1 MEKDREVAAGSATN
15 SNSSN
20 MDVESGREGISHW
33 QMITDQG
40 VVTREIINYDYEG
53 AGTEEDPYVV
63 EWIDNDP
70 RNPMTWPKTKKWI
83 IALAVANSVLVV
95 SFCSSAFSGGI
106 QQIMMEFKVSQE
118 VVTLGVSLFVLGF
131 ALGPLLWAPFSELY
145 GRQIVF
151 VGTYAAFMAFNA
163 GVAGANSIYS
173 LLILRFFAAAFGS
186 SPLTNAGGVIADIFT
201 ANERGLAMS
210 IFSAA
215 PFMGPVLGPIIG
227 GFLGMTE
234 GWRWVNGLMAIW
246 AGALLVACAFLVP
259 ETYPPVLLRR
269 RAEKLS
275 KLTGKVYRSRTDI
288 DQGKVSLGEAFA
300 TGLKRP
306 WILLFCEPIVLL
318 LSLYHAIIYGILY
331 MLFGAFPIVYRI
343 GRHWNEGISG
353 LPFIAVAIGIALAI
367 TYVII
372 VDNKMYMKKVKESG
386 RGFAAPEARLPMCI
400 IGGIALPIG
409 LFWFAWTNSPSLP
422 WAISVVASIPF
433 GFGMVLIFLSI
444 MNYLIDSYTIFAAS
458 VLAGNG
464 IIRSVFG
471 AAFPLFT
478 SQMYDNLGIHW
489 ASSVPAFLAIACLPL
504 PFLFYK
510 YGATIREKCKYAAQS
525 EAFMQRIRD
534 QHAARAARQEAGAD
548 SEDTSRANT
557 LTPQE
562 EEVEEEAHMEES
574 TGRFQEMKTE
584 KEAENDGL
592 KRVHTG
598 RSTRS
603 RRTVRDLEFDSNP
616 FDIDRVNTRESF
628 AGRPRGNSR
637 ASTKR

>member
-1 MEKDREVAAGSATN
+1 MEKEGDAAR
-15 SNSSN
+15 SNQ
-20 MDVESGREGISHW
+20 DVESGREGISHW
-33 QMITDQG
+33 NMIMDQG
-40 VVTREIINYDYEG
+40 VVTKEIVEYEYDGE
-53 AGTEEDPYVV
+53 GTEEDPYVV
-63 EWIDNDP
+63 EWIENDP

-83 IALAVANSVLVV
+83 MAIAVANSVLVV

-106 QQIMMEFKVSQE
+106 QQIMVEFSVSQE

-151 VGTYAAFMAFNA
+151 FGTYIAFTAFNA
-163 GVAGANSIYS
+163 GAAGAPNIWG

-186 SPLTNAGGVIADIFT
+186 SPLTNAGGVIADLFT

-246 AGALLVACAFLVP
+246 AGVLLVVVACLVP
-259 ETYPPVLLRR
+259 ETYPPVLLRK

-275 KLTGKVYRSRTDI
+275 KLSGKVYRSRTDI
-288 DQGKVSLGEAFA
+288 EQGKVTLSEAYA

-306 WILLFCEPIVLL
+306 WILLFTEPIVLL

-343 GRHWNEGISG
+343 GRGWNEGISG
-353 LPFIAVAIGIALAI
+353 LPFVAVAIGVLLAI
-367 TYVII
+367 AYVII
-372 VDNKMYMKKVKESG
+372 FDNKMYMKKVKASG
-386 RGFAAPEARLPMCI
+386 LGYATPEARLPMCI
-400 IGGIALPIG
+400 VGGIALPVG
-409 LFWFAWTNSPSLP
+409 LFWFAWTNSPSIH
-422 WAISVVASIPF
+422 WSVSVIAAIPF

-478 SQMYDNLGIHW
+478 SQMYARLGIHW
-489 ASSVPAFLAIACLPL
+489 ASSIPAFLAVACIPL

-510 YGATIREKCKYAAQS
+510 YGASIRKKCKYAAQS
-525 EAFMQRIRD
+525 EAFMQRIRAQQATKAQ
-534 QHAARAARQEAGAD
+534 QHEVGGEE
-548 SEDTSRANT
+548 STDTSRAAT
-557 LTPQE
+557 LRE
-562 EEVEEEAHMEES
+562 EEVQREALEEEEMLEP
-574 TGRFQEMKTE
+574 RFAELKTE
-584 KEAENDGL
+584 KETEGGEL
-592 KRVHTG
+592 KKINTG

-603 RRTVRDLEFDSNP
+603 RRSVRRDVDAFYDNP
-616 FDIDRVNTRESF
+616 FEIDRVNTRESF
-628 AGRPRGNSR
+628 VGRPRGNSR
-637 ASTKR
+637 ASSKK

>member
-1 MEKDREVAAGSATN
+1 MEKETQEHPGSAG
-15 SNSSN
+15 SSN
-20 MDVESGREGISHW
+20 MDVESGRETISHF
-33 QMITDQG
+33 QMIWDQG
-40 VVTREIINYDYEG
+40 VVTKEIINYDYEG

-63 EWIDNDP
+63 EWLDNDP

-83 IALAVANSVLVV
+83 IAIAVANSVLVV

-106 QQIMMEFKVSQE
+106 QQIMVEFGVSQE

-151 VGTYAAFMAFNA
+151 VGTYTAFMAFNA
-163 GVAGANSIYS
+163 GVAGAPNIAG
-173 LLILRFFAAAFGS
+173 LIILRFFAAAFGS
-186 SPLTNAGGVIADIFT
+186 SPLTNAGGVIADLFS
-201 ANERGLAMS
+201 ANERGLARS

-234 GWRWVNGLMAIW
+234 GWRWVSGLMAIW
-246 AGALLVACAFLVP
+246 AGALLVVVALLVP
-259 ETYPPVLLRR
+259 ETYPPVLLRK

-275 KLTGKVYRSRTDI
+275 KLSGKVYRSRTDI
-288 DQGKVSLGEAFA
+288 DQGKVTLGEAFA

-306 WILLFCEPIVLL
+306 WILLFTEPIVLL

-343 GRHWNEGISG
+343 GRGWNEGIGG
-353 LPFIAVAIGIALAI
+353 LPFVAVAVGVILAI
-367 TYVII
+367 TYVIAI
-372 VDNKMYMKKVKESG
+372 DSKMYNKKVKESG

-400 IGGIALPIG
+400 VGGIALPIG
-409 LFWFAWTNSPSLP
+409 LFWFAWTNGPDVH
-422 WAISVVASIPF
+422 WAVSVVGTIPF

-478 SQMYDNLGIHW
+478 SQMYSGIGIHW
-489 ASSVPAFLAIACLPL
+489 ASSVPGFLAVACLPL

-510 YGATIREKCKYAAQS
+510 YGKPIREKCKYAAQS

-534 QHAARAARQEAGAD
+534 QHAAKASAQASGVE
-548 SEDTSRANT
+548 SEDTSRAAT

-562 EEVEEEAHMEES
+562 EVEQEAHEQESAPKFEEL
-574 TGRFQEMKTE
+574 KAE
-584 KEAENDGL
+584 KETDGGDL
-592 KRVHTG
+592 KKTQTG

-603 RRTVRDLEFDSNP
+603 RRSAREDFYDNP
-616 FDIDRVNTRESF
+616 YEINRVATRESF
-628 AGRPRGNSR
+628 VGRPRASSR
-637 ASTKR
+637 ASSKR